1 MDDQQMKSS
10 HVTTSNEESHMA
22 ASEKKIYMESS
33 YKWNTKLN
41 SYIIQL
47 LINTERKF
55 QIKYHWVAY
64 K

>member
-10 HVTTSNEESHMA
+10 HVATSNEESHMA
-22 ASEKKIYMESS
+22 ALEEKIYMESS

-47 LINTERKF
+47 SINAEGKF
-55 QIKYHWVAY
+55 QIKYY
-64 K
+64 

>member
-1 MDDQQMKSS
+1 MDDQQMKLS
-10 HVTTSNEESHMA
+10 HVATSNEESHMA
-22 ASEKKIYMESS
+22 ASEEKIYMESS

-47 LINTERKF
+47 SINAKRKF
-55 QIKYHWVAY
+55 QIKHHWVAY